1 MSDYQQAINKQVD
14 NTLKRVWAALL
25 AIPGDKVVLLQK
37 GLEAPIEYTIDARQR
52 EGDKP
57 CQSDALKKE
66 LLAVLLDDGRVQV
79 RANTPLSIFE
89 NTQQGE
95 QLGRI
100 KKIYLLSFLFGKP
113 LPHSAEFV
121 KEQFTKDKLLRK
133 EPNFIFADF
142 PMQEA
147 G

>member
-1 MSDYQQAINKQVD
+1 ME
-14 NTLKRVWAALL
+14 T
-25 AIPGDKVVLLQK
+25 
-37 GLEAPIEYTIDARQR
+37 PIEYTIDASQR
-52 EGDKP
+52 VGDKS
-57 CQSDALKKE
+57 CQIDALKKE
-66 LLAVLLDDGRVQV
+66 LLAVLLNDGRVQV
-79 RANTPLSIFE
+79 RANTPLSIFK

-95 QLGRI
+95 QQVLI

-121 KEQFTKDKLLRK
+121 KEQFTKDQLLMK
-133 EPNFIFADF
+133 EPNFVFADF